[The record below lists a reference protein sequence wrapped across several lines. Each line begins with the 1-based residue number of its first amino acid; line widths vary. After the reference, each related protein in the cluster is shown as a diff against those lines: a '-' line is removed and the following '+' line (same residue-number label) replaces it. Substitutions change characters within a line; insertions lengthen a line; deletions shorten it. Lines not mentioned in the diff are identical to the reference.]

1 MSKTCCI
8 VAAGPSE
15 AYIEDGAYIIAAD
28 AGIKKLNALGINADL
43 IIGDFDSSEEK
54 PKGDNVITFP
64 IKKDDT
70 DTMLALKEAIKRGFN
85 RVIISGGVGGELDHT
100 IANLQALIFAV
111 KQGKKAYLVGDGYTA
126 TVIDNTSSLSFVKKD
141 SGRCSVFAVGG
152 DTIGV
157 NISGLNYEAENITLS
172 PSFPIGV
179 SNSFISKE
187 AKISAG
193 EGTLLVIWQG
203 SPEDINEHYR

>member
-15 AYIEDGAYIIAAD
+15 AYFEDGAYIIAAD

-70 DTMLALKEAIKRGFN
+70 DTLLALKEAIKRGFD

-100 IANLQALIFAV
+100 IANIQTLDFALE
-111 KQGKKAYLVGDGYTA
+111 QGIRAYLVGEGYTV
-126 TVIDNTSSLSFVKKD
+126 TVIDNASSLSFVKKD
-141 SGRCSVFAVGG
+141 FGRCSVFAYGG
-152 DTIGV
+152 YAGGV
-157 NISGLNYEAENITLS
+157 NICGLKYEAENITLT

-179 SNSFISKE
+179 SNSFVSKKAEISVR
-187 AKISAG
+187 
-193 EGTLLVIWQG
+193 EGRLLIIWQG
-203 SPEDINEHYR
+203 SAEDVK